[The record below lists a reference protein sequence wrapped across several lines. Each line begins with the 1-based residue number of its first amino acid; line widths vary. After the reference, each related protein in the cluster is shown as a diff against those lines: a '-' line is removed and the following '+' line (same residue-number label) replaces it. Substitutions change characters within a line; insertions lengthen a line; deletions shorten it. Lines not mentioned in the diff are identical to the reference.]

1 MKNHKRYAVVGL
13 ASVITILFFGL
24 SSPNATG
31 PIRPL
36 GLLVQIE
43 QLSFYPDKLTLPGDA
58 FAVLVV
64 QNREDAPIQHEVSS
78 KDLFQAE
85 TFVSIQ
91 GSGKFEHGDDNR
103 VSKVLLSPS
112 EEVVIWFYAKKGQ
125 TYGFQCNING
135 HAMQG
140 TIRAL

>member
-1 MKNHKRYAVVGL
+1 MKNHKRYAIVGL
-13 ASVITILFFGL
+13 VSVITILFFGL
-24 SSPNATG
+24 SLPNAAG
-31 PIRPL
+31 PIWPL

-91 GSGKFEHGDDNR
+91 GTGEIELGNDNR
-103 VSKVLLSPS
+103 VSHVLLSPG
-112 EEVVIWFYAKKGQ
+112 EEVVIWFHAKKGE
-125 TYGFQCNING
+125 TYGFQCSING

>member
-1 MKNHKRYAVVGL
+1 MKNHRCYAVVGC
-13 ASVITILFFGL
+13 ASAITLLLCGL
-24 SSPNATG
+24 SFPNAAES
-31 PIRPL
+31 IRQL
-36 GLLVQIE
+36 GLLVRIE
-43 QLSFYPDKLTLPGDA
+43 QLSFYPDKLTLPGNA

-85 TFVSIQ
+85 TFVSVQ
-91 GSGKFEHGDDNR
+91 GSGEIQLDNDNR
-103 VSKVLLSPS
+103 VSHVLLSPG
-112 EEVVIWFYAKKGQ
+112 EEVVIWFYARKGQ